1 MSNPAPDS
9 REEVARGSDDGM
21 TAWIVSP
28 HLLVAQAVTAAL
40 RSVGAPVELRAWE
53 TLVRDVGAERDL
65 AGVTGTQHVVALFDG
80 LDSEE
85 AVEEVRRLV
94 ALGGVRVVVVTSS
107 PGAVGWGG
115 TLEDPA
121 VEVVT
126 MATSINQLADVVQR
140 FTTGESLMEPEARA
154 ELHAAWSRA
163 VDRRER
169 LVTMLGTLSP
179 QQLRVL
185 ELLASG
191 RRVWEVAELLRVT
204 DGTVRSHVKTLRA
217 KLGAKSQLEAVAM
230 LRQAYEVGQDTDLVP
245 RPRLALADESGV
257 ASRR

>member
-9 REEVARGSDDGM
+9 RDPVARESDGGI
-21 TAWIVSP
+21 TAWVVSP

-40 RSVGAPVELRAWE
+40 RAAGVDVELRAWE
-53 TLVRDVGAERDL
+53 TLVEDVTAERDSG
-65 AGVTGTQHVVALFDG
+65 ATRHVIALFDG

-85 AVEEVRRLV
+85 AVAEIGRLV
-94 ALGGVRVVVVTSS
+94 SLGGVRVVVVTST

-115 TLEDPA
+115 ALEHPA

-126 MATSINQLADVVQR
+126 MATSITQLADVVER
-140 FTTGESLMEPEARA
+140 FASGEPLMEPEARA
-154 ELHAAWSRA
+154 DLRAAWSQA
-163 VDRRER
+163 VDRRQR

-230 LRQAYEVGQDTDLVP
+230 LRQVYEVGQDADIVP
-245 RPRLALADESGV
+245 RPRMELADDSGV

>member
-9 REEVARGSDDGM
+9 REEVARDPDDAI
-21 TAWIVSP
+21 TAWVVSP

-40 RSVGAPVELRAWE
+40 RSVGAHVELRAWE
-53 TLVRDVGAERDL
+53 TLVQDVGAERD
-65 AGVTGTQHVVALFDG
+65 GVATQHVVALFDG
-80 LDSEE
+80 LDSEG
-85 AVEEVRRLV
+85 AVEEIGRLV
-94 ALGGVRVVVVTSS
+94 SLGGVRVVVVTSS

-115 TLEDPA
+115 TLVHSA
-121 VEVVT
+121 VDVVT
-126 MATSINQLADVVQR
+126 MATTINQLAEVVQR
-140 FTTGESLMEPEARA
+140 FTAGESLMEPETRA
-154 ELHAAWSRA
+154 ELQAAWSQA
-163 VDRRER
+163 VDRRQR

-230 LRQAYEVGQDTDLVP
+230 LRQVYEVGQDAELVP

-257 ASRR
+257 GSRR

>member
-9 REEVARGSDDGM
+9 REEVARESDDGT
-21 TAWIVSP
+21 TAWVVSP

-40 RSVGAPVELRAWE
+40 RSVGAHVELRAWE
-53 TLVRDVGAERDL
+53 TLVQDVGAERD
-65 AGVTGTQHVVALFDG
+65 GVATRHVVALFDG
-80 LDSEE
+80 LDSEA
-85 AVEEVRRLV
+85 AVEEIGRLV
-94 ALGGVRVVVVTSS
+94 SLGGVRVVVVTSS

-115 TLEDPA
+115 TLVDSA
-121 VEVVT
+121 VDVVT
-126 MATSINQLADVVQR
+126 MATSINQLADVVER
-140 FTTGESLMEPEARA
+140 FTAGESLMEPETRA
-154 ELHAAWSRA
+154 ELQAAWSQA
-163 VDRRER
+163 VDRRQR

-230 LRQAYEVGQDTDLVP
+230 LRQVYEVGQDAELVP

-257 ASRR
+257 GSRR

>member
-1 MSNPAPDS
+1 MSNPAPDG
-9 REEVARGSDDGM
+9 REGVARETDDGI
-21 TAWIVSP
+21 TAWVVSP

-53 TLVRDVGAERDL
+53 TLVQDVSSGRDGI
-65 AGVTGTQHVVALFDG
+65 GTRHVVALFDG
-80 LDSEE
+80 LDSEA
-85 AVEEVRRLV
+85 AVEEIGRLV
-94 ALGGVRVVVVTSS
+94 SLGGVRVVVVTSS

-115 TLEDPA
+115 ALEDAA
-121 VEVVT
+121 VDVVT
-126 MATSINQLADVVQR
+126 MATSVTQLADVVQR
-140 FTTGESLMEPEARA
+140 FTAGESLMEPETRA
-154 ELHAAWSRA
+154 ELHAAWMQA
-163 VDRRER
+163 VDRRR
-169 LVTMLGTLSP
+169 HLVTMLGTLSP

-230 LRQAYEVGQDTDLVP
+230 LRQVYETGQDADLVP
-245 RPRLALADESGV
+245 HPRLALADESGV
-257 ASRR
+257 GARR

>member
-1 MSNPAPDS
+1 MSNPAPDG
-9 REEVARGSDDGM
+9 RDGVAPEPDGGV
-21 TAWIVSP
+21 TAWVVSP

-40 RSVGAPVELRAWE
+40 RSVGAHVELRAWE
-53 TLVRDVGAERDL
+53 TLVHDVGAARD
-65 AGVTGTQHVVALFDG
+65 ATGTVHVVALFDG
-80 LDSEE
+80 LDNES
-85 AVEEVRRLV
+85 AVEEVGRLV
-94 ALGGVRVVVVTSS
+94 SLGGVRVVVVTST

-121 VEVVT
+121 VDVVT
-126 MATSINQLADVVQR
+126 MATSITQLADVVQR
-140 FTTGESLMEPEARA
+140 FTAGESLMEPEARA
-154 ELHAAWSRA
+154 ELQAAWSQA
-163 VDRRER
+163 VDRRQR

-230 LRQAYEVGQDTDLVP
+230 LRQVYEIGSDADLVP

>member
-1 MSNPAPDS
+1 MSDPAPDS
-9 REEVARGSDDGM
+9 GDGVARESDDGI
-21 TAWIVSP
+21 TAWVVSP

-40 RSVGAPVELRAWE
+40 RSVGTHVELRAWE
-53 TLVRDVGAERDL
+53 TLVQDASAERDR
-65 AGVTGTQHVVALFDG
+65 VGTRNVVALFDG
-80 LDSEE
+80 LDSEA
-85 AVEEVRRLV
+85 AVEEIGRLV
-94 ALGGVRVVVVTSS
+94 SLGGVRVVVVTSTL
-107 PGAVGWGG
+107 GAVGWGR

-121 VEVVT
+121 VDVVT
-126 MATSINQLADVVQR
+126 MATSITQLADVVQR
-140 FTTGESLMEPEARA
+140 FLAGESLMEPEARA
-154 ELHAAWSRA
+154 ELRAAWA
-163 VDRRER
+163 LAADKRRH

-230 LRQAYEVGQDTDLVP
+230 LRQVYEFGQETELVP
-245 RPRLALADESGV
+245 RPRLAMADESGV